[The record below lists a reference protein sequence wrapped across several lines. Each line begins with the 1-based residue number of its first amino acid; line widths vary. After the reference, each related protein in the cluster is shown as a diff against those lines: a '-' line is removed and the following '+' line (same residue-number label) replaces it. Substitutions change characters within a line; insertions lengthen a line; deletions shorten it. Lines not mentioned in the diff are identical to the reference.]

1 MTHADTPGCSCAA
14 LRGQNHQ
21 RYTLEARKCR
31 YSEESEPSFSSD
43 ITLAESMVG
52 SNNNRK
58 KNSVPELYSFNFYVL
73 TALHII
79 KETISIR

>member
-14 LRGQNHQ
+14 LKGQNRQ
-21 RYTLEARKCR
+21 CYTLEARKCK

-43 ITLAESMVG
+43 NTLAESMVG
-52 SNNNRK
+52 SNNNRN
-58 KNSVPELYSFNFYVL
+58 KNSVLELYSFNFYIL